1 MSASRHVAETPQMTC
16 RPDMSRHVGN
26 TSKMSGRHLAK
37 TCRPNMPNDMSP
49 KTLRRHLVFATWTT
63 CRQNVVKDI
72 LMTCCQ
78 NVMSTTCHWR
88 HFYNMSSKC
97 HVGNMYLLD
106 LEKNLHVRNLY
117 KWIEFMKKVEVV
129 KFMTSYL
136 KLVKK
141 YDVIFCER

>member
-26 TSKMSGRHLAK
+26 TSKMSGRHFEK
-37 TCRPNMPNDMSP
+37 KCRLNLSNDMSP
-49 KTLRRHLVFATWTT
+49 KTPRRLVVVPTCTTCQQYVINNISTT
-63 CRQNVVKDI
+63 CRH
-72 LMTCCQ
+72 

-117 KWIEFMKKVEVV
+117 KWIELMKKVEVV
-129 KFMTSYL
+129 KIMTSYL